1 MDNKISPIF
10 SAAYVKVLGVASS
23 ACRGRVGSSA
33 FAFLRPKPGVASGS
47 RSEMASDARGS
58 EGLPTFLGKN
68 SSQVPLALPSYSSTI
83 LPRPT
88 PTTTTSPTITATR
101 TSATV
106 ELTRRFKTILNTRI
120 QRTSFGMVVILL
132 VMWVVTV
139 PVFQSASGCS
149 WTSGSGAVGGYRP
162 EEAEINTVADS
173 SPPEGGFVKERLD
186 PVVGKSGGFSD
197 DFTPPNPPYLFS
209 DHLFSFLKSRP
220 TKREKRER
228 EREKRGG
235 RRSTLVTPPVD
246 RRLQLSLVF
255 LLSRA
260 ELSSLISFG
269 LFAVMGE
276 TQFGVVIMALFHL
289 HSGQSFG
296 CQLWQFFPCLLAS
309 PWLHSVLF
317 LGKFCGWFLDS
328 FGAAFC
334 AVLWTVLDSHVMSIW
349 AVFGLLFVAVLVLLL
364 WCNVGKND
372 GTLWCYYWVVFV
384 SRSPRIY
391 TTWETAGLQVNGY
404 PGNLFKRYTTFDEA
418 EGALL
423 QFHEERYRLLQM

>member
-1 MDNKISPIF
+1 MFTFATTSSTRSSSPALHPNSRLTNGIPTIRRTGNVAAKTSSTATAATEIGEVEIERRRREGDGRVQRRYLAGGLDGVALALQSYTFSIKIDCKMSKPLVPTGREVVEGHF
-10 SAAYVKVLGVASS
+10 DGKVRLSLEKYRIIVAKESKYIIPFVGFLGVLYIEKAILGLQAST
-23 ACRGRVGSSA
+23 A
-33 FAFLRPKPGVASGS
+33 
-47 RSEMASDARGS
+47 
-58 EGLPTFLGKN
+58 N
-68 SSQVPLALPSYSSTI
+68 SCPVM
-83 LPRPT
+83 
-88 PTTTTSPTITATR
+88 
-101 TSATV
+101 
-106 ELTRRFKTILNTRI
+106 
-120 QRTSFGMVVILL
+120 SF
-132 VMWVVTV
+132 VTV
-139 PVFQSASGCS
+139 FQKDAMHD
-149 WTSGSGAVGGYRP
+149 WPNQQTD
-162 EEAEINTVADS
+162 EE
-173 SPPEGGFVKERLD
+173 
-186 PVVGKSGGFSD
+186 
-197 DFTPPNPPYLFS
+197 
-209 DHLFSFLKSRP
+209 
-220 TKREKRER
+220 REER

-260 ELSSLISFG
+260 E
-269 LFAVMGE
+269 
-276 TQFGVVIMALFHL
+276 
-289 HSGQSFG
+289 
-296 CQLWQFFPCLLAS
+296 
-309 PWLHSVLF
+309 
-317 LGKFCGWFLDS
+317 FCGWFLDS

-384 SRSPRIY
+384 SRSPGIY